1 MFSPT
6 AIVAGTATPL
16 MLKPAPDALAAE
28 TVTFAVPEFVN
39 VKGTDALLP
48 TSRLPKLILEGLAE
62 RATCVPA
69 PLRAMVGSDVPALI
83 EMLPDA
89 FPAVVGTNATVNFV
103 LSPAVRVNGVAI
115 PVTLK
120 PVPLAL
126 TCVTVTLPF
135 PVLVKVVD

>member
-1 MFSPT
+1 MPA

-16 MLKPAPDALAAE
+16 MLKPEPDALAAE

-62 RATCVPA
+62 SATCVPA
-69 PLRAMVGSDVPALI
+69 PLRAMVGSDAPVLI

-89 FPAVVGTNATVNFV
+89 FPAVVGANATVNFV
-103 LSPAVRVNGVAI
+103 LSPAVRVTGVVS

-126 TCVTVTLPF
+126 TWVTVRLAL